1 MAALIT
7 WTGHNFAD
15 DAALTVTSGAVDSNF
30 PLANL
35 QLRGLASECRSVPTG
50 SAVFSFT
57 ADNLDMSY
65 ERWDRGF
72 APDPNGQV
80 QAIAVQSDGKIIIGG
95 SFTQVGGV
103 FRNRIAR
110 LHPDG
115 SLDTGFNPNVGNGMV
130 LAIAVHTDGKIYI
143 AGSFTTVGGS
153 SRNRIARLNA
163 NGTVDT
169 SFSPGTGLNN
179 QVNALAVDTD
189 GSVIVGGTF
198 TAANGTARS
207 RIAKFS
213 TAGNLEA
220 FNPNANSIVSAL
232 LLDSGGNIIV
242 GGLFTSIAGAT
253 RNRIA
258 RLFSSG
264 AIDTGFN
271 PNASAEVKALA
282 LRPDGW
288 IYVAGGFTTIGG
300 YARQRMARI
309 SSFGD
314 VDITFSPNVNNVVE
328 AIAIPEVGGVVISGG
343 FSRVNDVPVNRIA
356 RLEEDGTLDQ
366 AFDGPPSTTHGYAL
380 AQAPG
385 GAYFG
390 GRNSPQ
396 GHMFKLRTQSPNEVR
411 LIALLGMSDVQYHT
425 GDVVV
430 EQRPSLSAAW
440 TELAR
445 QSLLSFRHG
454 LAALPAHMGI
464 LLPPGIP
471 ASSQWRITI
480 TSSDTSPIG
489 IGRLWIGEALVLPDG
504 IDAGWQMGFRDSGSL
519 DATDGQQWVRSPGVI
534 TREVQIPLEGARDTE
549 IHWGFAEG
557 SEIVTNAM
565 SLNALQLEAGVTGEV
580 IVVARTL
587 TTLWTSRTMVYG
599 HINSPW
605 TIGHTAGP
613 FWGGSLTVIE
623 ER

>member
-1 MAALIT
+1 M
-7 WTGHNFAD
+7 G
-15 DAALTVTSGAVDSNF
+15 
-30 PLANL
+30 P
-35 QLRGLASECRSVPTG
+35 
-50 SAVFSFT
+50 AVFSFT
-57 ADNLDMSY
+57 VDNLDMSY

-110 LHPDG
+110 LNPDG
-115 SLDTGFNPNVGNGMV
+115 SLDTGFNPNVGNGTV
-130 LAIAVHTDGKIYI
+130 LAIAIHTDGKIYI
-143 AGSFTTVGGS
+143 AGGFTTVGGIT
-153 SRNRIARLNA
+153 RNRIARLNA

-179 QVNALAVDTD
+179 QVNALAVNTD

-198 TAANGTARS
+198 TTANGTIRN

-213 TAGNLEA
+213 TVGNLEA
-220 FNPNANSIVSAL
+220 FNPNANSTVSAL

-288 IYVAGGFTTIGG
+288 IYVGGSFTTIGG

-314 VDITFSPNVNNVVE
+314 VDITFSPDVNNVVE
-328 AIAIPEVGGVVISGG
+328 AIAIPEVGGVVIAGG
-343 FSRVNDVPVNRIA
+343 FPRVNDVPVNRIA

-385 GAYFG
+385 GVYFG
-390 GRNSPQ
+390 GLNSPQ

-411 LIALLGMSDVQYHT
+411 LVALLGMSFVQYHT

-464 LLPPGIP
+464 PLPPGIP

-519 DATDGQQWVRSPGVI
+519 DATDGQQWVRSLGVI

-580 IVVARTL
+580 IAVARAL

-599 HINSPW
+599 HIDSPW
-605 TIGHTAGP
+605 AIGHTAGP
-613 FWGGSLTVIE
+613 YWGGSLTVVE

>member
-15 DAALTVTSGAVDSNF
+15 DAVLTVTSGVVDSNF

-35 QLRGLASECRSVPTG
+35 KLRGLASECRSIPQGPFVPLEITI
-50 SAVFSFT
+50 
-57 ADNLDMSY
+57 DNLDMPY
-65 ERWDRGF
+65 ERWDQGF

-110 LHPDG
+110 LNPDG
-115 SLDTGFNPNVGNGMV
+115 SLDSGFNPNANGTV
-130 LAIAVHTDGKIYI
+130 LAIAIHTDGKIYI
-143 AGSFTTVGGS
+143 AGDCTTVGGIT
-153 SRNRIARLNA
+153 RNRIARLNA

-169 SFSPGTGLNN
+169 SFNPGTGLNN
-179 QVNALAVDTD
+179 QVNALAVNTD

-198 TAANGTARS
+198 TTANGTTRN

-213 TAGNLEA
+213 TTGKLET
-220 FNPNANSIVSAL
+220 FNPNSNSTVNAIAVQP
-232 LLDSGGNIIV
+232 DGKIIIGGSFTQV
-242 GGLFTSIAGAT
+242 GGVF

-258 RLFSSG
+258 RLLASG
-264 AIDTGFN
+264 GVDSVFN
-271 PNASAEVKALA
+271 PNANGEVRSLA
-282 LRPDGW
+282 LRDDGW
-288 IYVAGGFTTIGG
+288 IYIGG
-300 YARQRMARI
+300 TFTAVDGYSRERLARI
-309 SSFGD
+309 SEFGD
-314 VDITFSPNVNNVVE
+314 VDVTFSPSANLQVD
-328 AIAIPEVGGVVISGG
+328 AITILATGGVVIGG
-343 FSRVNDVPVNRIA
+343 AFSHINSSPRQRVA
-356 RLEEDGTLDQ
+356 RLEDDGTLDPN
-366 AFDGPPSTTHGYAL
+366 FTGPPSTSSGYAL
-380 AQAPG
+380 APTQG
-385 GAYFG
+385 GVYFG
-390 GRNSPQ
+390 CLNSQQ
-396 GHMFKLRTQSPNEVR
+396 GHMFHLRTQAPNEVR
-411 LIALLGMSDVQYHT
+411 LVALLGLSFVQDHT

-454 LAALPAHMGI
+454 LAALPTHMGI
-464 LLPPGIP
+464 LLPSGIP

-480 TSSDTSPIG
+480 TSSDVAPIG

-519 DATDGQQWVRSPGVI
+519 DATDGQQWVQSPGVI
-534 TREVQIPLEGARDTE
+534 TRVLTIPLEGARDTE

-580 IVVARTL
+580 IAVARTL
-587 TTLWTSRTMVYG
+587 TTLWTSRAMVYG
-599 HINSPW
+599 HIDSPW
-605 TIGHTAGP
+605 AIGHTAGP
-613 FWGGSLTVIE
+613 FWGGSLTVVE

>member
-15 DAALTVTSGAVDSNF
+15 DATLTVTSGAVDSNF

-35 QLRGLASECRSVPTG
+35 KQRGLASECRSVSMGP
-50 SAVFSFT
+50 AVFSFT
-57 ADNLDMSY
+57 VDNLDMSY

-72 APDPNGQV
+72 APDPSGQV

-110 LHPDG
+110 LNPDG
-115 SLDTGFNPNVGNGMV
+115 SLDSGFNPNANGTV
-130 LAIAVHTDGKIYI
+130 LAIAIHTDGKIYI
-143 AGSFTTVGGS
+143 AGGFTTVGGIT
-153 SRNRIARLNA
+153 RNRIARLNA

-179 QVNALAVDTD
+179 QVNALAVNTD

-198 TAANGTARS
+198 TTANATTRN

-213 TAGNLEA
+213 TVGNLEA
-220 FNPNANSIVSAL
+220 FNPNANSTVNAL
-232 LLDSGGNIIV
+232 LIDSGGSIVV
-242 GGLFTSIAGAT
+242 GGLFTNIAGTT

-258 RLFSSG
+258 KLHSSG
-264 AIDTGFN
+264 AADTGFN

-282 LRPDGW
+282 LRSDGW
-288 IYVAGGFTTIGG
+288 IYVGGGFTAIGG
-300 YARQRMARI
+300 YSRNRLARI
-309 SSFGD
+309 SPFGD
-314 VDITFSPNVNNVVE
+314 VDITFAPSVNNVVE
-328 AIAIPEVGGVVISGG
+328 AIAIPEVGGVVIAGG
-343 FSRVNDVPVNRIA
+343 FPRVNDVPVNRIA

-385 GAYFG
+385 GVYFG
-390 GRNSPQ
+390 GLNSPQ

-411 LIALLGMSDVQYHT
+411 LVALLGMSFVQYHT

-480 TSSDTSPIG
+480 TSSDMAPIG

-519 DATDGQQWVRSPGVI
+519 DATDGQQWVRSLGVI
-534 TREVQIPLEGARDTE
+534 TREVQIPLEGERDTE

-580 IVVARTL
+580 IAVARTL

-599 HINSPW
+599 HIDSPW
-605 TIGHTAGP
+605 AIGHSAGP
-613 FWGGSLTVIE
+613 YWGGSLTVVE